1 MFRSSF
7 LDNIKNNPASRCAQN
22 GKQDTVI
29 VTVWREAKNGL
40 PKNQQPESGTNF
52 AARQFPGVG

>member
-1 MFRSSF
+1 

-40 PKNQQPESGTNF
+40 PKNDQPESGTNF